1 MTDADTRRWQT
12 RRLASDAAFLLP
24 YLRAGL
30 DVLDVGCGPGSITLG
45 LAAKVA
51 PGRVLG
57 IDLDRDRIATASR
70 AAREAALDTVT
81 FATGDAYSLPAE
93 GPAFDVVFANGL
105 LEHLPD
111 PAAALCE
118 FIRVLKPGGLLALR
132 SPDWGT
138 AIVEP
143 AEPALLDSIALRN
156 RWQRHDGGDPEAGR
170 KLKGWIAATGLEVL
184 AAQAEG
190 DRDGAA
196 GSTRDY
202 MRRVLL
208 EPDLTALAETQGWA
222 AADAIAG
229 MADAWSAW
237 ADRPDAFAGLFW
249 CHAVGRKAAAATS

>member
-12 RRLASDAAFLLP
+12 RRLASDAAFILP

-57 IDLDRDRIATASR
+57 VDLDNDRITIASR

-81 FATGDAYSLPAE
+81 FQTGDAYNLPMAE
-93 GPAFDVVFANGL
+93 PAFDVVFANGL

-111 PAAALCE
+111 PAAALRE
-118 FIRVLKPGGLLALR
+118 FVRVLKPGGLLALR

-138 AIVEP
+138 AIVQP
-143 AEPALLDSIALRN
+143 ADPALLGSIDLRN

-170 KLKGWIAATGLEVL
+170 KLKGWIAAAGLDVL

-190 DRDGAA
+190 DRDGSSA
-196 GSTRDY
+196 GTRDY

-208 EPDLTALAETQGWA
+208 DPELTRLAEAQGWA
-222 AADAIAG
+222 TADGIAR
-229 MADAWSAW
+229 MAQAWSAW

-249 CHAVGRKAAAATS
+249 CHAVGRKG